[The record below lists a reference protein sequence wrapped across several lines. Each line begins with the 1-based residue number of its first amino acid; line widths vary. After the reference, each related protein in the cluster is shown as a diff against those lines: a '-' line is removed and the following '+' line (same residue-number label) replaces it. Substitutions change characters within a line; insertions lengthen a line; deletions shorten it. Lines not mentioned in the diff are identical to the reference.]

1 MNTASSVLFSLAL
14 LQYWDDLCLKIG
26 YGQRQVTPTVK
37 LWIHRYRSR
46 RRMVYLTA
54 ERLDDIGLTVEQ
66 AREEMKKPFW
76 C

>member
-1 MNTASSVLFSLAL
+1 
-14 LQYWDDLCLKIG
+14 
-26 YGQRQVTPTVK
+26 
-37 LWIHRYRSR
+37 
-46 RRMVYLTA
+46 MVYLTA